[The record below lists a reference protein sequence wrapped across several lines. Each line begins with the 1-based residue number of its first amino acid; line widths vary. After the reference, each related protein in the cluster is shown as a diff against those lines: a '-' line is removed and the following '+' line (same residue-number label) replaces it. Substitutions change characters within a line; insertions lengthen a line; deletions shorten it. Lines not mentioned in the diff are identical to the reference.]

1 MFMTH
6 ARVRAALAF
15 HRAVAVAAIDKS
27 TLIVAAFCAT
37 VNGNINAALLA
48 EDRID
53 VLYHNYDGGG
63 ITVDGPSILVRKGIG
78 KNVSL
83 SANYYVDSISSASID
98 VITQASPYEEH
109 RVQQSVNVD
118 YLYDKSIMSYSYTAS
133 NENDFEAVTNGFN
146 ISQEMF
152 GGLTTVSLGYSVG
165 NNIITKSTDDIFR
178 KNATSKDY
186 RLSLSQV
193 LTKDLLMGLTY
204 EVITDEGFLNNPYR
218 KVRYSDGSGGTEF
231 QDEVYPETR
240 TSNAAS
246 INLRYY
252 LPYRAAVY
260 GGYRY
265 FTDTWDIKADTFEI
279 GYIHPYQE
287 KWIFD
292 INLRFYSQTRASFYS
307 SLFPFADAQNFLASD
322 KELSTFS
329 SNSIGAGV
337 SYDIGKENLY
347 FFEKGSLNLYLDFF
361 SYDYADFLDTTVVGV
376 TPGTEPAYSYTALAL
391 RFYLSF
397 WF

>member
-1 MFMTH
+1 MFMTL
-6 ARVRAALAF
+6 VRAHVVLAF
-15 HRAVAVAAIDKS
+15 HRAAAVAVTSKS
-27 TLIVAAFCAT
+27 ALALVALCA
-37 VNGNINAALLA
+37 VISSQAYAVLLA

-53 VLYHNYDGGG
+53 ALYHNYDGGG
-63 ITVDGPSILVRKGIG
+63 ITVDGPSILVRKSIG
-78 KNVSL
+78 KNVSV

-98 VITQASPYEEH
+98 VITQANPYEEH
-109 RVQQSVNVD
+109 RVQQSASVD
-118 YLYDKSIMSYSYTAS
+118 YLYDKSIMSYSYTTS
-133 NENDFEAVTNGFN
+133 DENDFNAVTNSFN

-152 GGLTTVSLGYSVG
+152 GGLTTVSLGYSLG

-178 KNATSKDY
+178 KNASTKDY
-186 RLSLSQV
+186 RVSLSQV
-193 LTKDLLMGLTY
+193 FTKDMLVGLTY
-204 EVITDEGFLNNPYR
+204 EVITDEGFLHNPYR
-218 KVRYSDGSGGTEF
+218 KVRYSDGSGGVEF

-252 LPYRAAVY
+252 LPYRAAIY
-260 GGYRY
+260 GGYRF

-279 GYIHPYQE
+279 GYIHPFQE
-287 KWIFD
+287 KWIVD

-307 SLFPFADAQNFLASD
+307 SLFPFVDAQNYLASD
-322 KELSTFS
+322 KELSTYS

-337 SYDIGKENLY
+337 SYDIAREKLY
-347 FFEKGSLNLYLDFF
+347 FFEKGSINLYLDYF

-376 TPGTEPAYSYTALAL
+376 TPGTEPAYSYTARAL